1 MNLCLSQDQVLVISD
16 FSFSLFFKQVNFKI
30 AILPDTYSVVLQV
43 YINFLMKVEY
53 DCLGEGSPEE
63 DCCLWSL
70 IFQISVQKSSS
81 EYIMSS
87 PHFSSR
93 IAEQTKRECAWKS
106 PPRLTFLVWGHFHT
120 HLRFTCATVPEEKLG
135 LLVV

>member
-87 PHFSSR
+87 PHFFLKDSR
-93 IAEQTKRECAWKS
+93 ANQTRVCMKITPTSHLSRVGSFSHA
-106 PPRLTFLVWGHFHT
+106 LAF
-120 HLRFTCATVPEEKLG
+120 HLRYCP
-135 LLVV
+135 